1 MISSGEQIV
10 LFYIP
15 PILSY
20 ENEIGVMCEAAIV
33 AEVDFWD
40 GWPVSL
46 DFCCFQ
52 EYRCWR
58 KELGTELL

>member
-33 AEVDFWD
+33 AEVDF
-40 GWPVSL
+40 
-46 DFCCFQ
+46 
-52 EYRCWR
+52 
-58 KELGTELL
+58 